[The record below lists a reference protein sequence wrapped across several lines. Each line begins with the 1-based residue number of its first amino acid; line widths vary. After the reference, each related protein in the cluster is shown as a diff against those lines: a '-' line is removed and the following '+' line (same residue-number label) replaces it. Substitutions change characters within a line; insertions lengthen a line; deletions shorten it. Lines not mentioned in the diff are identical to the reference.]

1 MLSGCL
7 SHGVAARLQP
17 SGCKA
22 ITVLL
27 IAALWI
33 TAVLNLAFWRRV
45 WGGVDGLNNG
55 DYVFLLSLPLFVL
68 AWNFVLLWAVCWG
81 RMLRPILAVMILLS
95 AAGSYFLWTYGV
107 LFDASMLM
115 NVIQTD
121 IGEASELLTP
131 NFWLWMIAVGVVP
144 VFILYSAQMI
154 REPWKQSLIGR
165 GGSLA
170 VALVLMAAILATQY
184 QSHASLVRNNREIRL
199 MLLPSSVLGAVH
211 SFAKQAF
218 ASPKTFELVGQ
229 DAELQPAEEQA
240 PKKKLLVLVVGET
253 ARAMNFSL
261 NGYGRSTNP
270 QSASRAVISYTNVS
284 SCGTATAISVPC
296 LFQEVGRDKWKN
308 EYASR
313 REGLLDVL
321 QRSGVSVLWRDNNS
335 GCKSACD
342 RVTTED
348 LSHAGDE
355 KLCRDG
361 ECFDEILLS
370 GLQENI
376 EKMSGSDSVI
386 VLHMKGS
393 HGPAYYKR
401 YPKAFERFTPTCKT
415 SQLDQCS
422 DESILN
428 AYDNTLLYSDYVLGK
443 VIDLL
448 KANSG
453 RVDSAMLYV
462 SDHGESLGE
471 KGVYLHGLPYAM
483 APKEQ
488 TQIPMLLWMA
498 PALAERRQV
507 SSACLADRSSKP
519 VSHDNVYHSVRGLM
533 GVNTSIYQKER
544 DIFSPCKIESSAG

>member
-1 MLSGCL
+1 MGLLRSY
-7 SHGVAARLQP
+7 SHHGVRP
-17 SGCKA
+17 

-33 TAVLNLAFWRRV
+33 TAVLNFAFWRRV

-55 DYVFLLSLPLFVL
+55 NYVFLLSLPVFVL
-68 AWNFVLLWAVCWG
+68 GWNFVLLWAVCWG
-81 RMLRPILAVMILLS
+81 RMLRPVLALMILLS
-95 AAGSYFLWTYGV
+95 AAGSYFLFTYGV
-107 LFDASMLM
+107 LFDSSMLL

-121 IGEASELLTP
+121 FNEASELLTL

-144 VFILYSAQMI
+144 VFMLYSSHLV
-154 REPWKQSLIGR
+154 REPWKQFLIGR
-165 GGSLA
+165 GCSLA
-170 VALVLMAAILATQY
+170 IALMLMAVILATQY
-184 QSHASLVRNNREIRL
+184 QSYASLVRNNREIRL

-211 SFAKQAF
+211 SYAKQSF

-229 DAELQPAEEQA
+229 DAKLHPAEEQA
-240 PKKKLLVLVVGET
+240 ARKKLLVLVVGET

-261 NGYGRSTNP
+261 NGYERSTNP
-270 QSASRAVISYTNVS
+270 QSASRDVISYTNVS

-296 LFQEVGRDKWKN
+296 LFQEVGREKWKN
-308 EYASR
+308 EYATR

-321 QRSGVSVLWRDNNS
+321 QRSGVNVLWRDNNS

-348 LSHAGDE
+348 MSNREDE
-355 KLCRDG
+355 KICSNG

-376 EKMSGSDSVI
+376 EKLSGADSVI

-393 HGPAYYKR
+393 HGPSYYKR
-401 YPKAFERFTPTCKT
+401 YPAAFERFTPACKT
-415 SQLDQCS
+415 SQLDQCT

-428 AYDNTLLYSDYVLGK
+428 AYDNTLLYSDHVLGK

-448 KANSG
+448 KANSA

-471 KGVYLHGLPYAM
+471 KGIYLHGLPYAM

-488 TQIPMLLWMA
+488 TQVPMLLWMA
-498 PALAERRQV
+498 TALTERRKI
-507 SSACLADRSSKP
+507 SSTCLANRSNEP
-519 VSHDNVYHSVRGLM
+519 ISHDNVYHSVLGLM
-533 GVNTSIYQKER
+533 GVSTSIYQKER
-544 DIFSPCKIESSAG
+544 DIFSSCNEVKAG